1 MRPAPRAIRCL
12 PPLPVLSSKL
22 PRVSVHVGPL
32 LHGVSR
38 AGTHAGGE
46 PAPRLAAELKR
57 VLVMPT
63 GLIVQACGEP
73 DRLGCGEPDRPACGE
88 IENRREITISPQ
100 FGGSRELVVDGVAD

>member
-32 LHGVSR
+32 RHGVSR
-38 AGTHAGGE
+38 ADTHARGE

-57 VLVMPT
+57 VLVMPR
-63 GLIVQACGEP
+63 GLIVQTVSFIVQASRGLIVQTAVRSLIVAKSRS
-73 DRLGCGEPDRPACGE
+73 DRSFVALG
-88 IENRREITISPQ
+88 S
-100 FGGSRELVVDGVAD
+100 